1 MSLREC
7 QAQNMHIWVVV
18 TFGYFFF
25 QAASKSMLTRLLEIN
40 TLLLECTQ
48 MGSPPLSTM
57 LSAGVPRRHIRAPSV
72 MNYIPQINKDWAAR
86 QGNSS

>member
-18 TFGYFFF
+18 TFWLFFF

-48 MGSPPLSTM
+48 MGSLPSFPP
-57 LSAGVPRRHIRAPSV
+57 
-72 MNYIPQINKDWAAR
+72 Y
-86 QGNSS
+86 